1 MFTNCIQNL
10 SLDIHICLCFYE
22 KCSGFVHVPRE
33 SCFSFYF
40 KNKNNICSY
49 HHTLA
54 TKILFIMLELL
65 TPWTQD
71 INWKYMTFGR
81 RPGVYWTSYVRSI
94 YVLCPGGRDKIF
106 RQKLR
111 PKWTKA
117 FGKDSGLSG
126 FREIAMKV
134 TGVEF
139 TYLCTQDNI

>member
-1 MFTNCIQNL
+1 MLTNCIQKL

-54 TKILFIMLELL
+54 TKILFIILELL

-71 INWKYMTFGR
+71 INWKYIR
-81 RPGVYWTSYVRSI
+81 RSEDALESTERLMHVQFTSCAQGGGMKYSVKNCVRN
-94 YVLCPGGRDKIF
+94 G
-106 RQKLR
+106 
-111 PKWTKA
+111 PKHLVKTAGWVVSEK
-117 FGKDSGLSG
+117 
-126 FREIAMKV
+126 
-134 TGVEF
+134 
-139 TYLCTQDNI
+139 